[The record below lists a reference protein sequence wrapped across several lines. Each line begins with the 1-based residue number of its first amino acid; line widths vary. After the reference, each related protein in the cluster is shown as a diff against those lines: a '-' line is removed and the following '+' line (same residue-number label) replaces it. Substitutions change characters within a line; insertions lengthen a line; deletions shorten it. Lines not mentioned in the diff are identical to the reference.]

1 VPTVALSVAVCA
13 VLTAATVAGK
23 LALVVPAATVTED
36 GTVTVEV
43 LLDKLTAWP
52 PVGAAALRVTVQVS
66 VAAFVSEALA
76 QIRPLGIACAVPLR
90 AMVEVVPVEELLV
103 RINEPLAVPAVV
115 GLKAI
120 ARVADCPAVSVNG
133 KLAPESV

>member
-1 VPTVALSVAVCA
+1 V
-13 VLTAATVAGK
+13 
-23 LALVVPAATVTED
+23 
-36 GTVTVEV
+36 
-43 LLDKLTAWP
+43 TAWP
-52 PVGAAALRVTVQVS
+52 PAGAAALRVTVQIS
-66 VAAFVSEALA
+66 VVAPVTEALA
-76 QIRPLGIACAVPLR
+76 QLKPLGTACPVPLR